1 MDRVDTKKNF
11 HGVNSCGMKK
21 VLIKLQCLQYSA
33 LCKLKV
39 MRASKSKLKRL
50 SLCNPMVPPTADDL
64 HILNSMW
71 CVYIRKVLSGAQS
84 EAQLQARYEK
94 MS

>member
-1 MDRVDTKKNF
+1 MDER
-11 HGVNSCGMKK
+11 
-21 VLIKLQCLQYSA
+21 VLIELQCLQYSA
-33 LCKLKV
+33 LCKQKV
-39 MRASKSKLKRL
+39 LRASKSKLKRL
-50 SLCNPMVPPTADDL
+50 SLCNPMVPSTAEEL

-71 CVYIRKVLSGAQS
+71 CLYVRKVLSGAQS